1 MVLKGMY
8 HTSKGAEYY
17 NPKYAWELIKDY
29 IPKDK
34 VLYEPFNN
42 SKFPKSQENH
52 KHLTELGFKMR
63 ELIPFDPDTGEG
75 DFFKDDGEG
84 WEVCVTNP
92 PFGIKQKIVKR
103 LVELD
108 KPFILL
114 APTTTITNKY
124 IYELGEDLQ
133 VIIPRRR
140 IDFYHEAN
148 KDKKQTGCCFPVV
161 FICYKIGL
169 EKSLT
174 LA

>member
-1 MVLKGMY
+1 MVVKGVY
-8 HTSKGAEYY
+8 HRSKSDEYY
-17 NPKYAWELIKDY
+17 TLKYTWELIKEF

-34 VLYEPFNN
+34 IIYEPFNN

-63 ELIPFDPDTGEG
+63 ELIVFDPETGAG
-75 DFFKDDGEG
+75 DFFKDNGEG
-84 WEVCVTNP
+84 WDICVANP
-92 PFGIKQKIVKR
+92 PFALKQKIVKR

-114 APTTTITNKY
+114 VPTYTITNKY

-133 VIIPRRR
+133 VIIPTRR
-140 IDFYHEAN
+140 IDFYH
-148 KDKKQTGCCFPVV
+148 KDHKKQTGSCFPVV